1 MNKLIITIV
10 ATLLMSGS
18 ALAQDIGD
26 GPGKKGQRHHQGMEF
41 MPGMEKLTRAIR
53 HLDLDEEQ
61 KAGVHAIMKG
71 LREDVRPIM
80 QEMKAGHMQL
90 KELVKAESLD
100 EQAVAAVAE
109 TEGLLAAERIKIAA
123 RAMSEIFALLTDEQR
138 EQLEAMA
145 AERGQRHTE
154 KRGGFVEES

>member
-1 MNKLIITIV
+1 
-10 ATLLMSGS
+10 
-18 ALAQDIGD
+18 
-26 GPGKKGQRHHQGMEF
+26 
-41 MPGMEKLTRAIR
+41 
-53 HLDLDEEQ
+53 
-61 KAGVHAIMKG
+61 
-71 LREDVRPIM
+71 M

-109 TEGLLAAERIKIAA
+109 TEGLLAAERLKIAA
-123 RAMSEIFALLTDEQR
+123 RAASEIFALLTDEQR